1 MINKLNIALKLPL
14 ICEHKHLGK
23 GVITKISQ
31 VPMSTDLLLHCNFTR
46 SAAGLRWSFQ
56 RKTDIVAFEN
66 MYLCDKV
73 YDALQDPRGIP
84 YTMALLEKYTAEEP
98 EHVGSILAEQEEDLV
113 TIEEVVAEM
122 EAYYDQPAQ
131 EFKEAVDFAE
141 NEAVDE
147 ESTPSTA
154 LEAIEEI
161 IQTPETD
168 VDYEEAVEAVN
179 TTTEATFVS
188 GRRGKKR
195 HS

>member
-23 GVITKISQ
+23 GVITKVSQ

-73 YDALQDPRGIP
+73 YDALQDPRVVP
-84 YTMALLEKYTAEEP
+84 YTMALLEKYAAEEP
-98 EHVGSILAEQEEDLV
+98 EQVSSSVAEQEELV

-131 EFKEAVDFAE
+131 EFKEAVVFAE
-141 NEAVDE
+141 TEAVE
-147 ESTPSTA
+147 EEPTA
-154 LEAIEEI
+154 EITVEAIEEL
-161 IQTPETD
+161 IQVPETD
-168 VDYEEAVEAVN
+168 VDCEEAVEEAN
-179 TTTEATFVS
+179 TTTETTVVS
-188 GRRGKKR
+188 GRRSKKR
-195 HS
+195 RS

>member
-23 GVITKISQ
+23 GVITKVSQ

-73 YDALQDPRGIP
+73 YDALQDPRGVP
-84 YTMALLEKYTAEEP
+84 YTMALLEKYVVEEP
-98 EHVGSILAEQEEDLV
+98 EQVSSIIAEQEEEVV

-131 EFKEAVDFAE
+131 EFKEAVVFAE
-141 NEAVDE
+141 TEAVE
-147 ESTPSTA
+147 EEPIA
-154 LEAIEEI
+154 EIAVEAIEEL
-161 IQTPETD
+161 IQAPETD
-168 VDYEEAVEAVN
+168 VDCEEAVEEAN
-179 TTTEATFVS
+179 TTTEATIVS
-188 GRRGKKR
+188 GRRSKKR
-195 HS
+195 RS

>member
-23 GVITKISQ
+23 GVITKVSQ
-31 VPMSTDLLLHCNFTR
+31 VPMSTDLLLHCTFTR

-73 YDALQDPRGIP
+73 YDALQDPRIVP
-84 YTMALLEKYTAEEP
+84 YTMALLEKYAVEEP
-98 EHVGSILAEQEEDLV
+98 EQVSSIIAEQEEEVV

-131 EFKEAVDFAE
+131 DFKEAVVFAE
-141 NEAVDE
+141 TDAVE
-147 ESTPSTA
+147 EKPIA
-154 LEAIEEI
+154 EIAVEAIEEL
-161 IQTPETD
+161 IQAPETD
-168 VDYEEAVEAVN
+168 VDCEEAVEEAN
-179 TTTEATFVS
+179 TTTEATVVS
-188 GRRGKKR
+188 GRRSKKR
-195 HS
+195 RS

>member
-31 VPMSTDLLLHCNFTR
+31 VPMSTDLLLHCNFIR

-98 EHVGSILAEQEEDLV
+98 EHIGSILAEQEEDLV

-131 EFKEAVDFAE
+131 EFKEAVVFAE
-141 NEAVDE
+141 TKAVE
-147 ESTPSTA
+147 EEPTA
-154 LEAIEEI
+154 EIVVEAIEEL
-161 IQTPETD
+161 IQAPETD
-168 VDYEEAVEAVN
+168 VDCEEAVEEAN
-179 TTTEATFVS
+179 TTTEATVVS
-188 GRRGKKR
+188 GRRSKKR
-195 HS
+195 RS

>member
-23 GVITKISQ
+23 GVITKVSQ

-73 YDALQDPRGIP
+73 YDALQDPRVVP
-84 YTMALLEKYTAEEP
+84 YTMALLEKYATEEP
-98 EHVGSILAEQEEDLV
+98 EQVSSIVTEQEELV

-122 EAYYDQPAQ
+122 EAYYGQPAQ
-131 EFKEAVDFAE
+131 EFKEAVVFAE
-141 NEAVDE
+141 TEAVE
-147 ESTPSTA
+147 EEPTA
-154 LEAIEEI
+154 EIAVEAIEEL
-161 IQTPETD
+161 IQVPETD
-168 VDYEEAVEAVN
+168 VDCEEAVEEAI
-179 TTTEATFVS
+179 TTTETTVVS
-188 GRRGKKR
+188 GRRSKKR
-195 HS
+195 RS